1 MRPSVVPGTG
11 WGAKQAGN
19 TTCIFRR
26 AADYYRMKTDTPP
39 PTEPASLPILSGKEY
54 YERSL
59 TVALLRARE
68 TTMRRFK
75 KYADAQDLTLP
86 QWRVLRALA
95 DGEPL
100 DAGTLCQ
107 RCVILPPS
115 LTRIL
120 RAMAERGLLVTVP
133 CSDARR
139 HMVTLTPKG
148 QKLFDQLVARS
159 EGARHELDAAFGVER
174 MQQLLDL
181 LNDLR
186 AIAETLPESDP
197 ALSMAPDTTPPIP
210 RLKISRHG

>member
-1 MRPSVVPGTG
+1 
-11 WGAKQAGN
+11 
-19 TTCIFRR
+19 
-26 AADYYRMKTDTPP
+26 MKTDVAQANHPQ
-39 PTEPASLPILSGKEY
+39 PTGIQSGKEY

-68 TTMRRFK
+68 STMRRFK
-75 KYADAQDLTLP
+75 KYADAADLSLP

-120 RAMAERGLLVTVP
+120 RALGERGLLKPVD
-133 CSDARR
+133 CADARR
-139 HMVTLTPKG
+139 HMVTLTPAG
-148 QKLFDQLVARS
+148 LALFQSLVVQSEVART
-159 EGARHELDAAFGVER
+159 EIETGFGPER
-174 MQQLLDL
+174 MQHLLDL

-186 AIAETLPESDP
+186 EVTEALPDH
-197 ALSMAPDTTPPIP
+197 D
-210 RLKISRHG
+210 

>member
-1 MRPSVVPGTG
+1 
-11 WGAKQAGN
+11 
-19 TTCIFRR
+19 
-26 AADYYRMKTDTPP
+26 MKTQTFPTTPRP
-39 PTEPASLPILSGKEY
+39 DGIPSGKEY

-68 TTMRRFK
+68 STMRRFK

-95 DGEPL
+95 DGVPL

-120 RAMAERGLLVTVP
+120 RALAERGYITQVP

-139 HMVTLTPKG
+139 HMVKLSAAGKT
-148 QKLFDQLVARS
+148 LFDELVVQS
-159 EGARHELDAAFGVER
+159 EESRREIDSAFGEAK
-174 MQQLLDL
+174 MQTLLDL
-181 LNDLR
+181 LNELR
-186 AIAETLPESDP
+186 EITEALP
-197 ALSMAPDTTPPIP
+197 APE
-210 RLKISRHG
+210 

>member
-1 MRPSVVPGTG
+1 
-11 WGAKQAGN
+11 
-19 TTCIFRR
+19 
-26 AADYYRMKTDTPP
+26 MKTQAS
-39 PTEPASLPILSGKEY
+39 PAALPAGIPSGKEY

-68 TTMRRFK
+68 STMRRFK
-75 KYADAQDLTLP
+75 KFADAADLSLP

-120 RAMAERGLLVTVP
+120 RALADRGLLRPVD
-133 CSDARR
+133 CADARR
-139 HMVTLTPKG
+139 HMVTLTPAG
-148 QKLFDQLVARS
+148 LALFQSLVVQSETARL
-159 EGARHELDAAFGVER
+159 EIEQAFGADR
-174 MQQLLDL
+174 MQVLLDL

-186 AIAETLPESDP
+186 EITEALPESP
-197 ALSMAPDTTPPIP
+197 
-210 RLKISRHG
+210 

>member
-1 MRPSVVPGTG
+1 
-11 WGAKQAGN
+11 
-19 TTCIFRR
+19 
-26 AADYYRMKTDTPP
+26 MKTDSSTLSALPEGVTP
-39 PTEPASLPILSGKEY
+39 GKDY

-68 TTMRRFK
+68 STMRRFK
-75 KYADAQDLTLP
+75 RYSDAQNLTPP

-120 RAMAERGLLVTVP
+120 RALAERGLLEQVT

-139 HMVTLTPKG
+139 HMVALTDKG
-148 QKLFDQLVARS
+148 KTLFDSLVVQS
-159 EGARHELDAAFGVER
+159 EDSRRQIDEAFGEEK

-181 LNDLR
+181 LNELREITEGLPDL
-186 AIAETLPESDP
+186 D
-197 ALSMAPDTTPPIP
+197 
-210 RLKISRHG
+210 

>member
-1 MRPSVVPGTG
+1 MKTH
-11 WGAKQAGN
+11 
-19 TTCIFRR
+19 
-26 AADYYRMKTDTPP
+26 AADTLSQPSD
-39 PTEPASLPILSGKEY
+39 PIPSGREY

-68 TTMRRFK
+68 STMRRFK
-75 KYADAQDLTLP
+75 RYADAESLTLP

-120 RAMAERGLLVTVP
+120 RALAERGLILQVP

-139 HMVTLTPKG
+139 HMVKLTEPGKA
-148 QKLFDQLVARS
+148 LFDDLVVQS
-159 EGARHELDAAFGVER
+159 EDTRREIDQAFGEDK
-174 MQQLLDL
+174 MQTLLDL
-181 LNDLR
+181 LNELR
-186 AIAETLPESDP
+186 EITEALPNPE
-197 ALSMAPDTTPPIP
+197 
-210 RLKISRHG
+210 

>member
-1 MRPSVVPGTG
+1 MPVFRIDLPPGT
-11 WGAKQAGN
+11 
-19 TTCIFRR
+19 
-26 AADYYRMKTDTPP
+26 P
-39 PTEPASLPILSGKEY
+39 SGKEY

-68 TTMRRFK
+68 ATMRRFK
-75 KYADAQDLTLP
+75 RFADAHDLTLP

-120 RAMAERGLLVTVP
+120 RALSERGLIAQVA
-133 CSDARR
+133 CADARR
-139 HMVTLTPKG
+139 HRVSITAAG
-148 QKLFDQLVARS
+148 VAVVQELVVMS
-159 EGARHELDAAFGVER
+159 EGTRREIERAFGEAR

-181 LNDLR
+181 LNDLTR
-186 AIAETLPESDP
+186 VTEALPDP
-197 ALSMAPDTTPPIP
+197 GGYDLEPEGD
-210 RLKISRHG
+210 G

>member
-1 MRPSVVPGTG
+1 METTAESVRPQMLES
-11 WGAKQAGN
+11 
-19 TTCIFRR
+19 
-26 AADYYRMKTDTPP
+26 PP
-39 PTEPASLPILSGKEY
+39 DLNIPSGKEY

-68 TTMRRFK
+68 VTMRRFK
-75 KYADAQDLTLP
+75 RFADAHDLTLP

-120 RAMAERGLLVTVP
+120 RALCERGLITPVP
-133 CSDARR
+133 SADARR
-139 HMVTLTPKG
+139 HTVTLTAKG
-148 QKLFDQLVARS
+148 KALFDTLVVQS
-159 EGARHELDAAFGVER
+159 EGTRREIEEAFGPER
-174 MQQLLDL
+174 MHQLLDL

-186 AIAETLPESDP
+186 AITEALPEP
-197 ALSMAPDTTPPIP
+197 GQPVNGA
-210 RLKISRHG
+210 R